1 VVPVYDGLH
10 TDLLGNLENPNP
22 TTMGFHLPGFGP
34 RDVGAFEY
42 EPLGTTRTT
51 SVGGAFR
58 VVTTSLVPD
67 GGTQADGSTLY
78 VSPAPT
84 PTPAPTPVLPPP
96 ITPAPAPAPTA
107 PPKKKDT
114 APVKKLKV
122 VASPKP
128 KPKTTTAT
136 SISRKPP
143 TFPGKSAT
151 KK

>member
-1 VVPVYDGLH
+1 
-10 TDLLGNLENPNP
+10 
-22 TTMGFHLPGFGP
+22 MGFHLPGYGP

-42 EPLGTTRTT
+42 EPPGTTGTT

-84 PTPAPTPVLPPP
+84 PTPTPTPVLPTP

-107 PPKKKDT
+107 PPKQKHT
-114 APVKKLKV
+114 APVKKHKV
-122 VASPKP
+122 VASPKTGDTVH
-128 KPKTTTAT
+128 KTTTAT
-136 SISRKPP
+136 PISRKPP
-143 TFPGKSAT
+143 TFPGKSA
-151 KK
+151 KKK